1 MSSFVVQIGFEEIS
15 YIVDESAG
23 LVRLVVIVLDGANV
37 FTSGTIER
45 VLVLLT
51 THTGTALG
59 KRRYFT
65 INFILILIFYLLS
78 SSRRLYIHYRSAR
91 I

>member
-1 MSSFVVQIGFEEIS
+1 MIVSHQLNINSIKIYFKILSSFVVQIGFEEIS

-65 INFILILIFYLLS
+65 INFILI
-78 SSRRLYIHYRSAR
+78 
-91 I
+91 